1 MSRETGLRP
10 ANYLLTGPHGPWQ
23 LPSLDS
29 ATGRVSISGGRIVAK
44 PEWGKKHTC
53 PSCNTKFYDLRR
65 SPIICPNCGAKV
77 DPDAGTSGR
86 KGRGGS
92 RAPAAAAPK
101 PEANLEEETPE
112 VEEVAVDDDTVETE
126 ESEDNE
132 EQDDYGGVIE
142 DTSELGEESAF
153 ASVVGEDDEESS

>member
-1 MSRETGLRP
+1 
-10 ANYLLTGPHGPWQ
+10 
-23 LPSLDS
+23 
-29 ATGRVSISGGRIVAK
+29 VAK

-65 SPIICPNCGAKV
+65 SPIICPNCGTKV
-77 DPDAGTSGR
+77 DPSAGTGGR
-86 KGRGGS
+86 KGRGGA
-92 RAPAAAAPK
+92 RAAAPAPQ

-112 VEEVAVDDDTVETE
+112 VEEVAVDDDAVDSE

-132 EQDDYGGVIE
+132 DQEGYGGVIE

-153 ASVVGEDDEESS
+153 ASVVGEDDEEGS